1 MEINM
6 DEIRKLLLHMGITP
20 NYAGFNQ
27 ASYAIYMTLHRMDR
41 KIMVAKEIYP
51 DVAKQYGCSWNA
63 VERNIRTVIDVAWK
77 KNPSMICILAGYTLE
92 EKPKAGQFITIVAEY
107 FYGKIL

>member
-41 KIMVAKEIYP
+41 KIIVAKEIYP
-51 DVAKQYGCSWNA
+51 DVAKQY
-63 VERNIRTVIDVAWK
+63 
-77 KNPSMICILAGYTLE
+77 
-92 EKPKAGQFITIVAEY
+92 
-107 FYGKIL
+107 